1 MNGWNLQDIITFQ
14 PATAKAILDL
24 RDYHQLG
31 SRKGRKIAIIGM
43 GNLIGKPLAIEAVKR
58 GAIVQTFTVE
68 DKKALIAEKCR
79 ECEIIISCTGAIH
92 LVDASFINKQKD
104 QIIIDAGYGFL
115 NGKATGDVNFEEVAP
130 LVKAIT
136 PVPGGIGPLTVASLF
151 GNIFILQE
159 QKDLIQ
165 TL

>member
-1 MNGWNLQDIITFQ
+1 
-14 PATAKAILDL
+14 
-24 RDYHQLG
+24 
-31 SRKGRKIAIIGM
+31 M